1 MNTANHF
8 SLPYLLPY
16 CWDRMLSFLAM
27 RAIPGVETVQQGAYW
42 RTVRAYDGSGNVLCG
57 WIRAENNLAKSQI
70 EIEFADNL
78 APAADYLKKRL
89 KHLFDTERNPAAI
102 GSKLESMNE
111 YREGSFVA
119 GTRIPGCYD
128 GFEMACRAVL
138 GQQISVKGA
147 STLAGRIA
155 SHFGTP
161 LDTDIPGLEY
171 LFPTPA
177 DIRALAKN
185 APIEE
190 SLGSL
195 GIIGTRCRTMLAL
208 AELLERDPAAIE
220 PCAKGGATPEEKI
233 SELVKLPGIGEWTAH
248 YIAMR
253 SMGWSDA
260 FPATDLGII
269 KFLGTKKKKELVAA
283 AEKWRPWRSYAVMN
297 MWTTEQAELQETQSK
312 QTAKS
317 GRTKA
322 KAKIEAKSSSEMSSE
337 KATNEA
343 GKAPSRSEQ
352 NTRSG
357 TSPKRALTSRQKN
370 EKAPNAISKEADAA
384 SPEASAKKHKAVA
397 NAQAAT
403 KHQNMPAIATAW
415 YETPFMGRVMVAA
428 TDQAIVGL
436 WMEGQKYFGA
446 SMPCG
451 IVTENSDHPLIRKA
465 FSWLD
470 RYYAGEK
477 PATSE
482 LTLEPQG
489 SAFRQVIWKLLCE
502 IPYGQTS
509 TYGELAEK
517 AAELMGKEHMASLA
531 VGGAVGHNPIS
542 VIIPCHRVVGANG
555 SLTGYAG
562 GLHKKIALLEH
573 EGVDT
578 DKLFR
583 PVRGTAL

>member
-8 SLPYLLPY
+8 SLPYLQPY
-16 CWDRMLSFLAM
+16 CWNRMLSFLAM

-42 RTVRAYDGSGNVLCG
+42 RTVRAYDGSGNVLYG

-70 EIEFADNL
+70 EVEFADNL
-78 APAADYLKKRL
+78 APAAYYLKKRL
-89 KHLFDTERNPAAI
+89 KHLFDTERNPADI

-111 YREGSFVA
+111 YREGSFAV

-177 DIRALAKN
+177 DIRALAEN
-185 APIEE
+185 TPIEE
-190 SLGSL
+190 ALGSL

-220 PCAKGGATPEEKI
+220 PRAEGEAAPEEKI

-269 KFLGTKKKKELVAA
+269 KFLGTKKKKELIAA

-297 MWTTEQAELQETQSK
+297 MWTIEQPEPQETQGK
-312 QTAKS
+312 QIAKS

-322 KAKIEAKSSSEMSSE
+322 EIDRGAKTEKSSE
-337 KATNEA
+337 
-343 GKAPSRSEQ
+343 APSRE
-352 NTRSG
+352 
-357 TSPKRALTSRQKN
+357 A
-370 EKAPNAISKEADAA
+370 EKEAGAA
-384 SPEASAKKHKAVA
+384 SPEASVKKHKAVA
-397 NAQAAT
+397 NARPAT
-403 KHQNMPAIATAW
+403 KRQDMPTIATAW

-446 SMPCG
+446 SMPRG
-451 IVTENSDHPLIRKA
+451 NVSENRDHPLIQKA
-465 FSWLD
+465 FSWLN

-477 PATSE
+477 PAISE
-482 LTLEPQG
+482 LALEPQG
-489 SAFRQVIWKLLCE
+489 SEFRQVVWKLLCE

-562 GLHKKIALLEH
+562 GLDKKIALLKH

-583 PVRGTAL
+583 PAKGTAL

>member
-1 MNTANHF
+1 MNTVNHF

-57 WIRAENNLAKSQI
+57 WIHAENSLAKSQI

-78 APAADYLKKRL
+78 APATDYLEKRL
-89 KHLFDTERNPAAI
+89 KHLFDTERNPTAI

-111 YREGSFVA
+111 YHEGSFVT

-208 AELLERDPAAIE
+208 AELLERNPVAIE

-233 SELVKLPGIGEWTAH
+233 AELVKLPGIGEWTAH

-312 QTAKS
+312 QIAKS
-317 GRTKA
+317 EHA
-322 KAKIEAKSSSEMSSE
+322 KAKVNRGAKAE
-337 KATNEA
+337 KSREA
-343 GKAPSRSEQ
+343 GR
-352 NTRSG
+352 
-357 TSPKRALTSRQKN
+357 
-370 EKAPNAISKEADAA
+370 EAGAA
-384 SPEASAKKHKAVA
+384 SPGASAKKPKAVA
-397 NAQAAT
+397 

-428 TDQAIVGL
+428 TNQAIVGL

-446 SMPCG
+446 SMPRG

-482 LTLEPQG
+482 LPFEPQG
-489 SAFRQVIWKLLCE
+489 SEFRQVIWKLLCE

-562 GLHKKIALLEH
+562 GLDKKIALLKH

>member
-16 CWDRMLSFLAM
+16 RWDRMLSFLAM
-27 RAIPGVETVQQGAYW
+27 RAIPGVETVQQNAYW
-42 RTVRAYDGSGNVLCG
+42 RTVRAYDGGGNVLCG
-57 WIRAENNLAKSQI
+57 WIRAENNLAESQI
-70 EIEFADNL
+70 EVEFADNL
-78 APAADYLKKRL
+78 APAANHLKKRL
-89 KHLFDTERNPAAI
+89 KHLFDTERDPAAI

-147 STLAGRIA
+147 STLAGRMA

-161 LDTDIPGLEY
+161 LDTGIPGLEY

-177 DIRALAKN
+177 GIRALAEST
-185 APIEE
+185 PIEE
-190 SLGSL
+190 ALGSL

-220 PCAKGGATPEEKI
+220 SRVEGEATPEEKI

-297 MWTTEQAELQETQSK
+297 MWTTEQAEPQGAQGK
-312 QTAKS
+312 QIAKN
-317 GRTKA
+317 GGIKA
-322 KAKIEAKSSSEMSSE
+322 KADNGAKVEKSSGKPSR
-337 KATNEA
+337 EA
-343 GKAPSRSEQ
+343 GKE
-352 NTRSG
+352 TG
-357 TSPKRALTSRQKN
+357 
-370 EKAPNAISKEADAA
+370 AA
-384 SPEASAKKHKAVA
+384 SPEASAKKNNAPA
-397 NAQAAT
+397 NARPA
-403 KHQNMPAIATAW
+403 KEHQDTLAIATAW
-415 YETPFMGRVMVAA
+415 YETPFMGRVMIAA

-451 IVTENSDHPLIRKA
+451 TVVESPNHPLIRKA

-477 PATSE
+477 PAISE
-482 LTLEPQG
+482 LPLEPQG
-489 SAFRQVIWKLLCE
+489 STFRQVIWKLLCE

-517 AAELMGKEHMASLA
+517 AAELMRKERMASLA

-542 VIIPCHRVVGANG
+542 VIVPCHRVVGANG

-562 GLHKKIALLEH
+562 GLDKKIALLKH

-583 PVRGTAL
+583 PAKGTAL

>member
-42 RTVRAYDGSGNVLCG
+42 RAVRAYDGSGNVLCG

-89 KHLFDTERNPAAI
+89 KHLFDTERNPTAI

-233 SELVKLPGIGEWTAH
+233 SELVRLPGIGEWTAH

-253 SMGWSDA
+253 SIGWSDA

-297 MWTTEQAELQETQSK
+297 MWTTEQTELQETQSK

-322 KAKIEAKSSSEMSSE
+322 KANRGAKAE
-337 KATNEA
+337 KSREVGKEA
-343 GKAPSRSEQ
+343 GE
-352 NTRSG
+352 
-357 TSPKRALTSRQKN
+357 
-370 EKAPNAISKEADAA
+370 A

-397 NAQAAT
+397 NARPT
-403 KHQNMPAIATAW
+403 KKHQDTPTIATAW

-428 TDQAIVGL
+428 IDQAIVGL

-446 SMPCG
+446 SMPRG
-451 IVTENSDHPLIRKA
+451 IVAENPDHPLIQKA

-470 RYYAGEK
+470 RYYAGNK
-477 PATSE
+477 PAISE
-482 LTLEPQG
+482 LPLEPQG
-489 SAFRQVIWKLLCE
+489 SEFRQVIWKLLCE

-562 GLHKKIALLEH
+562 GLNKKIALLEH

>member
-27 RAIPGVETVQQGAYW
+27 RAIPGDETVQQGAYW
-42 RTVRAYDGSGNVLCG
+42 RTVRAYDSNGNLLCG
-57 WIRAENNLAKSQI
+57 WIRAENNGKKSQI
-70 EIEFADNL
+70 DVEYADNL
-78 APAADYLKKRL
+78 APAAAYLEKRL
-89 KHLFDTERNPAAI
+89 KHLLDTKRDPAAI

-147 STLAGRIA
+147 STLAGRMA

-161 LDTDIPGLEY
+161 LDTGISGLEY

-177 DIRALAKN
+177 DIRALAEST
-185 APIEE
+185 PIEE
-190 SLGSL
+190 ALGSL
-195 GIIGTRCRTMLAL
+195 GIIGNRCRTMLAL
-208 AELLERDPAAIE
+208 AELLERNPTAIE
-220 PCAKGGATPEEKI
+220 SCIEGETTPEEKI

-269 KFLGTKKKKELVAA
+269 KFLGTKKKKELIAA

-312 QTAKS
+312 QIAKS
-317 GRTKA
+317 EHA
-322 KAKIEAKSSSEMSSE
+322 KAKVNRGAKAE
-337 KATNEA
+337 KSREA
-343 GKAPSRSEQ
+343 GK
-352 NTRSG
+352 
-357 TSPKRALTSRQKN
+357 
-370 EKAPNAISKEADAA
+370 EAGAA

-397 NAQAAT
+397 NARPAK
-403 KHQNMPAIATAW
+403 KHQDTSTIATAW

-446 SMPCG
+446 SMPRG
-451 IVTENSDHPLIRKA
+451 IVAENPDHPLIQKA

-470 RYYAGEK
+470 RYYAGDK
-477 PATSE
+477 PAISE
-482 LTLEPQG
+482 LPLEPQG
-489 SAFRQVIWKLLCE
+489 SEFRQVIWKLLCE

-562 GLHKKIALLEH
+562 GLDKKIALLKH

-583 PVRGTAL
+583 PAKGTAL

>member
-16 CWDRMLSFLAM
+16 RWDRMLSFLAM
-27 RAIPGVETVQQGAYW
+27 RAIPGVETVQQSAYW
-42 RTVRAYDGSGNVLCG
+42 RTARAYDSDGNMLCG
-57 WIRAENNLAKSQI
+57 WIRAENNPKKHQI
-70 EIEFADNL
+70 EVEFADNL

-89 KHLFDTERNPAAI
+89 KHLFDTERDPAAI
-102 GSKLESMNE
+102 GDKLESMNE

-147 STLAGRIA
+147 STLAGRMA
-155 SHFGTP
+155 SHFGAR
-161 LDTDIPGLEY
+161 LDTSISGLEY

-177 DIRALAKN
+177 DIRALAEN
-185 APIEE
+185 TPIEE
-190 SLGSL
+190 ALGSL

-208 AELLERDPAAIE
+208 AELLEHNPTAIE
-220 PCAKGGATPEEKI
+220 SCIEGEATPEEKI

-269 KFLGTKKKKELVAA
+269 KFLGTKKKKELIAA

-297 MWTTEQAELQETQSK
+297 MWTTEQAEPQGSQDK
-312 QTAKS
+312 QIAKDR
-317 GRTKA
+317 GTKA
-322 KAKIEAKSSSEMSSE
+322 KADKGAKVEKSSGKPSR
-337 KATNEA
+337 EA
-343 GKAPSRSEQ
+343 GKETA
-352 NTRSG
+352 
-357 TSPKRALTSRQKN
+357 
-370 EKAPNAISKEADAA
+370 AA
-384 SPEASAKKHKAVA
+384 SREASAKKKKAVA
-397 NAQAAT
+397 NARPAT
-403 KHQNMPAIATAW
+403 KHQDAPVIATAW

-436 WMEGQKYFGA
+436 WMESQKYFGA
-446 SMPCG
+446 SMPRG
-451 IVTENSDHPLIRKA
+451 TVVESPNHPLIRKA

-482 LTLEPQG
+482 LPLEPQG
-489 SAFRQVIWKLLCE
+489 SEFRQVIWKLLCE

-562 GLHKKIALLEH
+562 GLDKKIALLKH

-583 PVRGTAL
+583 PVKGTAL

>member
-42 RTVRAYDGSGNVLCG
+42 RTVRAYDSNGNLLCG
-57 WIRAENNLAKSQI
+57 WIRAENNGKKSQI
-70 EIEFADNL
+70 DVEYADNL
-78 APAADYLKKRL
+78 APAAAYLEKRL
-89 KHLFDTERNPAAI
+89 KHLLDTKRDPAAI

-161 LDTDIPGLEY
+161 LDTGIPGLEY

-177 DIRALAKN
+177 DIRALAKD

-220 PCAKGGATPEEKI
+220 PCAEGEATPEEKI
-233 SELVKLPGIGEWTAH
+233 AELVKLPGIGEWTAH

-297 MWTTEQAELQETQSK
+297 MWTTEQPEPQETRDK

-317 GRTKA
+317 GCAKA
-322 KAKIEAKSSSEMSSE
+322 KADREAKAEESSRTPSR
-337 KATNEA
+337 EA
-343 GKAPSRSEQ
+343 GK
-352 NTRSG
+352 
-357 TSPKRALTSRQKN
+357 RAG
-370 EKAPNAISKEADAA
+370 AA

-397 NAQAAT
+397 NARPAT
-403 KHQNMPAIATAW
+403 KHQDMPSIATAW
-415 YETPFMGRVMVAA
+415 YETPFMGRVMIAA

-446 SMPCG
+446 SMPRG

-465 FSWLD
+465 FLWLD

-477 PATSE
+477 PAISE
-482 LTLEPQG
+482 LPLEPQG
-489 SAFRQVIWKLLCE
+489 SEFRQVIWGLLCE

-517 AAELMGKEHMASLA
+517 AAALMGKEHMASLA

-562 GLHKKIALLEH
+562 GLDKKIALLKH

-583 PVRGTAL
+583 PVKGTAL